1 MPSTL
6 APNLHSASKAEAMA
20 LLGLFFTSHFCG
32 IDRTLRASEAC
43 RFRCETI
50 NIVSQIFKPGTGEA
64 FQVSA
69 VLHASRLVSMR

>member
-6 APNLHSASKAEAMA
+6 TPNLHSASKAEAMA
-20 LLGLFFTSHFCG
+20 LLGLLFTSHFGG
-32 IDRTLRASEAC
+32 IDRTVRASEAC
-43 RFRCETI
+43 RFHCETI

-69 VLHASRLVSMR
+69 VIPASQMVFMR